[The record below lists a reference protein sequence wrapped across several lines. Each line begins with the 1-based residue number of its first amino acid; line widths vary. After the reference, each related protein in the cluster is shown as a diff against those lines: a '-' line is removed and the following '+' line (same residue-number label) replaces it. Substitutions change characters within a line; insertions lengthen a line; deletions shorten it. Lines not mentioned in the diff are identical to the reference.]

1 MNIITLDFETFY
13 DTSFSLSRLTTEEY
27 IRSPDFELIGVGVKV
42 NRDPAYWVS
51 GSRET
56 IFSEL
61 KKLPWKQSMLLCHNT
76 MFDGAIL
83 NWFCRISPSR
93 YLDTLCMAR
102 ALHGV
107 DVSSSLKVLA
117 ERYEIGKKGEEVI
130 HAKGKRLADF
140 TSEDLARYGEYCI
153 NDVELTYK
161 LFSKMG
167 HNFSE
172 QEIDLIDTTIRMFT
186 HPILYV
192 NQDLLQE
199 RLAELRKEKLD
210 LLGSLKEKLKCD
222 NEEDVRQKLAS
233 NKKFAEV
240 LTELGVKPPMK
251 TSLTTGKETYALA
264 KNDEG
269 FIELTEHEDTFIQ
282 HLCAVRLG
290 TKSTIEESRI
300 ERFIQIGER
309 NNGRLPIPL
318 KYYGAHTG
326 RWAGSDKVNFQNL
339 PSRDKK
345 KKTLKNAVVAPDG
358 YTVINCD
365 SSQIEARVLA
375 WLAGQDDLVAMFAEG
390 RDVYSEFASKI
401 YKRTITKADPVERF
415 VGKTCILGLG
425 YGTGATKLQHTLKTQ
440 PPGAIIDDDMA
451 KNIVN
456 LYREENDKIPKLW
469 KECDTYLENLISW
482 PVEEDDHEP
491 IADYS
496 IGKHKCVIATPEGIL
511 LPSDFYIRYSGIHKN
526 TKDKKTQVV
535 YKSRK
540 GPVSIWGGG
549 VVENIVQALARCVV
563 GEQMLKIGER
573 YRPALTVH
581 DAVVCVVPDDEVEEA
596 TEFIVQCMKTP
607 PDWATGLPVACEAK
621 YGKSYGDC

>member
-1 MNIITLDFETFY
+1 
-13 DTSFSLSRLTTEEY
+13 
-27 IRSPDFELIGVGVKV
+27 
-42 NRDPAYWVS
+42 
-51 GSRET
+51 
-56 IFSEL
+56 
-61 KKLPWKQSMLLCHNT
+61 
-76 MFDGAIL
+76 
-83 NWFCRISPSR
+83 
-93 YLDTLCMAR
+93 
-102 ALHGV
+102 
-107 DVSSSLKVLA
+107 
-117 ERYEIGKKGEEVI
+117 
-130 HAKGKRLADF
+130 
-140 TSEDLARYGEYCI
+140 
-153 NDVELTYK
+153 
-161 LFSKMG
+161 
-167 HNFSE
+167 
-172 QEIDLIDTTIRMFT
+172 
-186 HPILYV
+186 
-192 NQDLLQE
+192 
-199 RLAELRKEKLD
+199 
-210 LLGSLKEKLKCD
+210 
-222 NEEDVRQKLAS
+222 
-233 NKKFAEV
+233 
-240 LTELGVKPPMK
+240 MK

-375 WLAGQDDLVAMFAEG
+375 WLAGQDDLVTMFAEG

-451 KNIVN
+451 KSIVD

-491 IADYS
+491 IADYP
-496 IGKHKCVIATPEGIL
+496 IGKHKCVIASPEGIL
-511 LPSDFYIRYSGIHKN
+511 LPSDFYIRYPGIHKN
-526 TKDKKTQVV
+526 TKDTKTQIV

-607 PDWATGLPVACEAK
+607 PNWATGLPVACEAK